1 MSHIGFIDLAYNL
14 LTRYDRILPKG
25 TIQQLLLGDG
35 SHKKCDTPYQ
45 EMGGGRKRRML
56 IAQLDAGEDKGN
68 KSGERP
74 KKISPRS
81 PRRWIISHMGK
92 EGPGCPDSGHP
103 LGLTGGHFMF
113 RRAPMGLGCSNN
125 NFIKISAY
133 RAKPGT
139 TSMLAPATED
149 HGSEE
154 ETYVGKAAEKAAG
167 DGDITHSR
175 RTMRNGPPPPL
186 PKARARA
193 RHRKKKPTHVRL
205 SSVTEAASSNTD
217 SHHTEESD
225 STNRSQ

>member
-1 MSHIGFIDLAYNL
+1 
-14 LTRYDRILPKG
+14 
-25 TIQQLLLGDG
+25 
-35 SHKKCDTPYQ
+35 
-45 EMGGGRKRRML
+45 
-56 IAQLDAGEDKGN
+56 
-68 KSGERP
+68 
-74 KKISPRS
+74 
-81 PRRWIISHMGK
+81 
-92 EGPGCPDSGHP
+92 
-103 LGLTGGHFMF
+103 
-113 RRAPMGLGCSNN
+113 MGLGCSNN

-193 RHRKKKPTHVRL
+193 GHRKKKPTHVRL

-217 SHHTEESD
+217 SHHIEESD
-225 STNRSQ
+225 PTKRFQYRHVQVSQPVNVKNKKQMGNFPLQEIRQGQMGRESGNESDGGAGQRDWIRNEHHAPRHWDTRSQ